1 MARPKKVLPAKKPI
15 KKHVNKDPRLEEVYE
30 QEVTFMCPKRG
41 LVTQK
46 VKIHK
51 FKPAA
56 SNENGKHILLSSDSI
71 DRLEE
76 KDDGLSIYSDGEEL
90 GITGAGA
97 DE

>member
-1 MARPKKVLPAKKPI
+1 MAQSKKATKAQPAKKRPA
-15 KKHVNKDPRLEEVYE
+15 KDPRLEEVYE

-41 LVTQK
+41 KVTQK
-46 VKIHK
+46 VKIHR

-56 SNENGKHILLSSDSI
+56 TNENGKHILLSNDSI

-90 GITGAGA
+90 GITDDGER
-97 DE
+97 D